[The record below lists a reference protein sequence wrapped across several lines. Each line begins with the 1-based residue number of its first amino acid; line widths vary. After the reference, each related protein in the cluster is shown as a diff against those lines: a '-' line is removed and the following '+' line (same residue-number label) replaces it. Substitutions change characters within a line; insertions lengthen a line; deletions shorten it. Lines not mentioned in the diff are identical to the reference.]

1 MGARMAMMGM
11 MMAWQ
16 ALSAQ
21 AALTPAGSDVR
32 TQAPAGASA
41 PVTICMDENPWPPYA
56 FWSTAAD
63 GHRELAGFTADVV
76 REALRRQGLQW
87 QIKALPWTAVLAS
100 AQGAATGSGCEL
112 IWDISYTPERG
123 RYLHYSQPLYRL
135 EYSLLY
141 SREQFP
147 QPPALATAKT
157 LGQRRVCGVDGY
169 NYGYLEQLV
178 TIRRLKSIPAVLGA
192 LRQGECELFPVQASV
207 LHDGARKGLY
217 ALGERLDCV
226 RLAQVGVSYRVG
238 IAKHSSRAAALV
250 KGLDATIGQ
259 LRREGRWDHWRAYY
273 ALPDAA
279 CSSSVVW
286 GTEPG

>member
-1 MGARMAMMGM
+1 MRARTAIRNGGLLLAGLMAG
-11 MMAWQ
+11 W
-16 ALSAQ
+16 AQ
-21 AALTPAGSDVR
+21 AVTSP
-32 TQAPAGASA
+32 
-41 PVTICMDENPWPPYA
+41 PVTICMDENPWPPFA
-56 FWSTAAD
+56 FWNTAAD

-87 QIKALPWTAVLAS
+87 QIKTLPWTAVLAS
-100 AQGAATGSGCEL
+100 AQGAAAGPGCEL

-141 SREQFP
+141 SRQQFP

-157 LGQRRVCGVDGY
+157 LTTRRVCGVEGY
-169 NYGYLEQLV
+169 NYGYLERLAP
-178 TIRRLKSIPAVLGA
+178 IRRLKSIPAVLEA
-192 LRQGECELFPVQASV
+192 LRQGECELYPVQASI

-238 IAKHSSRAAALV
+238 IAKHSARAAALV
-250 KGLDATIGQ
+250 KGLDDTIGQ

-273 ALPDAA
+273 ALPEAA